1 MQLKEKSMYRLNESI
16 PENTDFEKVI
26 EELEEREEYHCTGNV
41 CGADACGAHDI
52 AL

>member
-1 MQLKEKSMYRLNESI
+1 MLNLNESI
-16 PENTDFEKVI
+16 VDC
-26 EELEEREEYHCTGNV
+26 EELEAIIEEMSQRQEFHCTGNV